1 MQKFLVT
8 QKTQKTQVTYVAMG
22 YLLPE
27 LKFASKLVCHYGQ
40 SMSNLCPLELGR
52 MGGYKPVS
60 IIESKGFIQTLPYQT
75 TKLSCLLGRIAQK
88 KINM

>member
-1 MQKFLVT
+1 M
-8 QKTQKTQVTYVAMG
+8 A
-22 YLLPE
+22 
-27 LKFASKLVCHYGQ
+27 
-40 SMSNLCPLELGR
+40 NLCQICTPLELGR
-52 MGGYKPVS
+52 MGVYKPVS